1 MKKIKNILFGDELVL
16 GVDVVDQQHKRLI
29 KCFNSIIDAN
39 VSNRGDL
46 PNLFSEFASYTE
58 FHLKNEVEFMYQ
70 IKFPDIDRHVNKHD
84 AILAEIHRV
93 ASSYNYDDGIN
104 LDELDNL
111 KDLFV
116 YHIMVEDLKYVEYY
130 NNKNKNA

>member
-46 PNLFSEFASYTE
+46 PDLFREFASYTE
-58 FHLKNEVEFMYQ
+58 FHFSNEVEFLYQ